1 MGNTEQAMNFYKSVL
16 GGEFTIF
23 SRFRDVPGSEKMP
36 EEELDKIIHVSLTI
50 SPGTTIMATDAL
62 KSMEQNLTMGD
73 NFHICLHVKNEAEVD
88 RIFNALAS
96 GGKIEMPVNKTF
108 FGAYF
113 GMCRDKYG
121 VQWMINYTYEK
132 VIPSKN

>member
-1 MGNTEQAMNFYKSVL
+1 L

-23 SRFRDVPGSEKMP
+23 SRFKDIPGGEKMSA
-36 EEELDKIIHVSLTI
+36 EEQEKIIHISLTI

-62 KSMEQNLTMGD
+62 KSMEQNLVTGN

-88 RIFNALAS
+88 RIFNALAV

-108 FGAYF
+108 FG
-113 GMCRDKYG
+113 MCTDKYG
-121 VQWMINYTYEK
+121 VQWMIDYTYEK
-132 VIPSKN
+132 IDSKTKQ